1 MKLIDEM
8 NGSNTLHSK
17 KLKDLFSVLSFL
29 GMSRMKRPVPHSV
42 LLNYL
47 FCHVLVNGGS
57 YFFYFFHEIKFVAT
71 ILVFCLSLI
80 GFA

>member
-1 MKLIDEM
+1 MAQIEYIPLKLQDLLLSSIFLEC
-8 NGSNTLHSK
+8 LHS
-17 KLKDLFSVLSFL
+17 
-29 GMSRMKRPVPHSV
+29 MEMTVPHSL